1 MSTGPWDAGKG
12 SRPRKYSVKKYLDNY
27 ERIFNASK
35 QEEGQEGN
43 QQNIKIEMAAGK
55 PRNQAIAI
63 AMSKGKTKKKA
74 TYE

>member
-1 MSTGPWDAGKG
+1 MSTGPWEGGKG

-35 QEEGQEGN
+35 QEEGQEGDKRKH
-43 QQNIKIEMAAGK
+43 QDRDGSGEAQK
-55 PRNQAIAI
+55 QAIAI
-63 AMSKGKTKKKA
+63 AMSRAKRKKP